1 MIVITADQV
10 DSRHSADLVSQTAV
24 QLGNTFG
31 EGLAL
36 PVDRNAGDEIQA
48 LVVDAD
54 AAVGIVL
61 DLTRTGSWSVGLGV
75 GSVEQPLGTSTRE
88 ARGPAFIAA
97 RAAVESAKKSP
108 HRFACR
114 SERPVNIGDA
124 ADLEALMLLLLSIR
138 ERRTKQG
145 WQVYD
150 LLAQGR
156 TQREAAGHLGITP
169 QAVSDRMSVGQVRID
184 LEAHAPL
191 GRLLSRLDSTNE
203 SPKGRA

>member
-10 DSRHSADLVSQTAV
+10 DSRNSADLVSQTTAR
-24 QLGNTFG
+24 LEETFG

-48 LVVDAD
+48 LIIDAD
-54 AAVGIVL
+54 TAIGIVL

-75 GSVEQPLGTSTRE
+75 GSVEQPLGRTTRE

-114 SERPVNIGDA
+114 SEGPSNTIDA
-124 ADLEALMLLLLSIR
+124 ADLEALMLLLLSVR

-169 QAVSDRMSVGQVRID
+169 QAVSDRMSVAQVKID

-191 GRLLSRLDSTNE
+191 GRLLSRLDSTDE
-203 SPKGRA
+203 SPEGRA

>member
-1 MIVITADQV
+1 MFVITADQV
-10 DSRHSADLVSQTAV
+10 DSRNTADLVSLTTAR
-24 QLGNTFG
+24 LNEEFG
-31 EGLAL
+31 TGLAL

-48 LVVDAD
+48 LVIDAD
-54 AAVGIVL
+54 TAIAMIL
-61 DLTRTGSWSVGLGV
+61 DLTRTGRWSVGLGV
-75 GSVEQPLGTSTRE
+75 GGVEHPLGTTTRE

-114 SERPVNIGDA
+114 HENTSHTDDA
-124 ADLEALMLLLLSIR
+124 ADFEALMLLLLSVR

-156 TQREAAGHLGITP
+156 TQRDAAGQLGITP
-169 QAVSDRMSVGQVRID
+169 QAVSDRMSVAQVRID
-184 LEAHAPL
+184 LEAHTPL
-191 GRLLSRLDSTNE
+191 GRLLARLHSSND